1 MLERSWGAWCR
12 ASEDKRFMIFTIFY
26 AFNYGKST
34 LGSRVGAYRS
44 IEKNNVVDIN
54 FGLLEILQISDNL

>member
-26 AFNYGKST
+26 AFNYGKSA
-34 LGSRVGAYRS
+34 LGSRVRAS

-54 FGLLEILQISDNL
+54 FGLLETLQISDNI